1 MLVFLQSNSLPRGP
15 VPGMAPQGYQGFS
28 YPTNAMPP
36 QNGAQPANVI
46 YSSMQPGKLPLLSA
60 LLAHSYMQQYG
71 TMWFHYSYNR
81 LS

>member
-1 MLVFLQSNSLPRGP
+1 MLVCLQSNSLPRGL

-46 YSSMQPGKLPLLSA
+46 YSSMQPGKLPLL
-60 LLAHSYMQQYG
+60 HSYMQHYG
-71 TMWFHYSYNR
+71 T
-81 LS
+81 L